1 MTLLTEHA
9 YQYIYLQR
17 KGNLYTVNIYTQAE
31 EQARKDGRLEEHGVL
46 FRGGEVVP
54 LDRFER
60 KEEERYGGDK

>member
-31 EQARKDGRLEEHGVL
+31 EQARQDIEEHGVL
-46 FRGGEVVP
+46 FRCGEVVP